1 MYKTPRR
8 NHIFAGFDYHMTDIN
23 IASLIDMI
31 PQVDSLLPMLRSFK
45 GEANFHLAAET
56 YLNSHYQLK
65 PSTIRGASSLSA
77 KDLTLLDG
85 ETFTK
90 IAKLLTFKKST
101 ENKIDSLSVELSLY
115 KRQLTIYPFLI
126 SCDRWLAAVGGQHYL
141 DMTFDYH
148 VNVLRPLY
156 LGVGVSGSFDNLDI
170 KLEKCIYA
178 KDFMPV
184 RTKQLE
190 VQSKDIRKMIRS
202 ALEANMERK
211 TK

>member
-1 MYKTPRR
+1 
-8 NHIFAGFDYHMTDIN
+8 
-23 IASLIDMI
+23 
-31 PQVDSLLPMLRSFK
+31 
-45 GEANFHLAAET
+45 
-56 YLNSHYQLK
+56 
-65 PSTIRGASSLSA
+65 
-77 KDLTLLDG
+77 
-85 ETFTK
+85 
-90 IAKLLTFKKST
+90 
-101 ENKIDSLSVELSLY
+101 
-115 KRQLTIYPFLI
+115 
-126 SCDRWLAAVGGQHYL
+126 
-141 DMTFDYH
+141 MTFDYH

-178 KDFMPV
+178 KDFIPV